1 MLTGERLEAM
11 TKVLIFK
18 QKKINPFRF
27 FFITI
32 PYLKK
37 AYSPY
42 DKNLLTKIVDSG
54 LPLMIGE
61 FSNKHPDSSAKEQF
75 IDAKKIMK

>member
-11 TKVLIFK
+11 TKVLIFNK
-18 QKKINPFRF
+18 SRNTFRF
-27 FFITI
+27 YFITI